1 MATADAFLA
10 LYVRDAEGVLVFFTR
25 RTLDVEVAVDLT
37 PETFAQAWRGAAS
50 ANAPKPLRGLEL
62 FRSVGAEDQ
71 RVKDDAARQ
80 PAGGGVWNCDKRVRP
95 SGHSNTAAPPAVR

>member
-10 LYVRDAEGVLVFFTR
+10 LYVRDAERVLVFFTR

-50 ANAPKPLRGLEL
+50 ATAPTAGA
-62 FRSVGAEDQ
+62 RSRTLQE
-71 RVKDDAARQ
+71 RWR
-80 PAGGGVWNCDKRVRP
+80 
-95 SGHSNTAAPPAVR
+95 